1 MNKNHTLDLA
11 LLRAFVEVADT
22 GSMSVASV
30 GLHLTQGAVSQRIKR
45 LEAFLGC
52 PLLMRDTQGSSLTWQ
67 GRSLLPDARHLLR
80 MHDAFCASVGVR
92 ESDAPVRLGLPFDMA
107 GAPLAPVLKA
117 FGDAFPKAEVKIFSA
132 SSVDL
137 DQVFATGELDLVLSQ
152 GPVDVELGER
162 LAVDQLV
169 WLGNET
175 ASARRPLALCFLTAN
190 CAFRDTVF
198 RCLGEAGIVAKVVF
212 ENASVDTTLTMVRN
226 GLAVTPW
233 LQSLVPEDIS
243 LAAPECGLPT
253 LPAFAVRLQTVEDAS
268 RSVSGLADIIREHF
282 KR

>member
-1 MNKNHTLDLA
+1 M
-11 LLRAFVEVADT
+11 
-22 GSMSVASV
+22 
-30 GLHLTQGAVSQRIKR
+30 
-45 LEAFLGC
+45 
-52 PLLMRDTQGSSLTWQ
+52 
-67 GRSLLPDARHLLR
+67 
-80 MHDAFCASVGVR
+80 
-92 ESDAPVRLGLPFDMA
+92 
-107 GAPLAPVLKA
+107 
-117 FGDAFPKAEVKIFSA
+117 
-132 SSVDL
+132 
-137 DQVFATGELDLVLSQ
+137 FATGELDLVLSQ

-233 LQSLVPEDIS
+233 LRSLVPEDIS
-243 LAAPECGLPT
+243 LAAAECGLPT